1 LQGAGREWKKAM
13 SHARWRARLGRAV
26 RESERAQARS
36 LYPQSH
42 CTTPEAETTV
52 PGSKTTDQGSFESP
66 DSRRQIG
73 EALNLLVVSP
83 VFLTPLCS
91 AGSSQTKSS
100 PSGILCRGLFVQNL
114 ICFSIFLLFLRV
126 LIDCSWSAEER
137 FEAAKLGVGASQ
149 YVFGL
154 GWKLVQRADLRPP
167 SLLPFLNC
175 VT

>member
-1 LQGAGREWKKAM
+1 MEKSDVACTV
-13 SHARWRARLGRAV
+13 ARLGRAV
-26 RESERAQARS
+26 RKSERAQARS

-91 AGSSQTKSS
+91 AESSQTKIS
-100 PSGILCRGLFVQNL
+100 PSGTLCAGLFLQNL
-114 ICFSIFLLFLRV
+114 ICFSIFLLFFKV
-126 LIDCSWSAEER
+126 LIDCSWSAGIGSR
-137 FEAAKLGVGASQ
+137 LARCLSH
-149 YVFGL
+149 
-154 GWKLVQRADLRPP
+154 
-167 SLLPFLNC
+167 
-175 VT
+175 